1 MAEPLEGEW
10 KERDP
15 VTRIRRS
22 MAGDLPIVVPER
34 KGLRRLTALRSAA
47 PDWGWLAWVAIATAA
62 AGLLAWWVV
71 VVRGG

>member
-15 VTRIRRS
+15 VTRVRRS

-34 KGLRRLTALRSAA
+34 KGLRRLTALKPTA

-62 AGLLAWWVV
+62 AGLLAWWLV
-71 VVRGG
+71 VVRRG